1 MTEFSL
7 GQGSGFSGE
16 GGALGP
22 DRGLGTSLGGSPGLL
37 GIGDQNTERAQDVHS
52 ISVPYHPVWGCFLT
66 SPSISCLISG
76 GCRWKRIFLSA
87 GIFPRDMEQSGT
99 ALATF

>member
-22 DRGLGTSLGGSPGLL
+22 DWGLGTSLGGSPRLL
-37 GIGDQNTERAQDVHS
+37 GLGDQTPERAQDVRS
-52 ISVPYHPVWGCFLT
+52 ISVSHHPVWRCFLT

-76 GCRWKRIFLSA
+76 GCRWKGIFLSA
-87 GIFPRDMEQSGT
+87 GVFPREMEQLGT